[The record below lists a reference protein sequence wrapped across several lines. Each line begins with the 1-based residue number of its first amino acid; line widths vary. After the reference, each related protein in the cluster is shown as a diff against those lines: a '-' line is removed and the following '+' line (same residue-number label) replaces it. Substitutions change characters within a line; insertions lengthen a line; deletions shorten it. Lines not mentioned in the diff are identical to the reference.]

1 MDGLSDGPSDDLCA
15 CTRLALSSEVSG
27 WLSDWL
33 PHQAE
38 KTRHNRNVMIQMQ
51 KLFNEGGKVI
61 WVAPSGGRDR
71 KDSSGKF
78 AGERR

>member
-1 MDGLSDGPSDDLCA
+1 MTSD
-15 CTRLALSSEVSG
+15 